1 MPPGG
6 YIRGMNAAGTD
17 ATPWTV
23 ARLLTWTRSHLEQHG
38 IESPRLCAE
47 LLLAHAMQCQRIHLY
62 TRFEDVPSADV
73 RDRFRD
79 LVRHAAAGHPIAYLT
94 GTKEFFA
101 LPFEVT
107 PDVLIPR
114 PETEILVERTVDLA
128 RKSGGR
134 LCEILD
140 LGTGSGCIAVSLA
153 RHLPESR
160 VLASDIS
167 ENALAVARR
176 NAKRLGVGERIEF
189 RCGDLFAPWSD
200 SKSTSPAAAAMTFD
214 IVVSN
219 PPYVATEGA
228 PVEAS
233 VRKYEPAAALF
244 AGPDGLAVIR
254 PLVEGAAAHVR
265 PGGHLLLEVAFDQA
279 PAVRA
284 LLANGPWG
292 DIVTYRDGGGHERV
306 VHARRAV

>member
-1 MPPGG
+1 MS
-6 YIRGMNAAGTD
+6 AAETD

-23 ARLLTWTRSHLEQHG
+23 ARLLTWTRTHLHQRG
-38 IESPRLCAE
+38 IESARLCAE

-62 TRFEDVPSADV
+62 TRFDEEPPGDI

-79 LVRHAAAGHPIAYLT
+79 LVRQAAAGHPIAYLT
-94 GTKEFFA
+94 GTKEFFS

-114 PETEILVERTVDLA
+114 PETEILVERTIDLV

-134 LCEILD
+134 LREILD
-140 LGTGSGCIAVSLA
+140 LGTGSGCIAISLA
-153 RHLPESR
+153 RNLPDAR
-160 VLASDIS
+160 IFASDIS
-167 ENALAVARR
+167 PAALAVARR
-176 NAKRLGVGERIEF
+176 NAERLGPTDRIDF
-189 RCGDLFAPWSD
+189 RAGDLFAPWSD
-200 SKSTSPAAAAMTFD
+200 SATGASTPRDMTFD

-254 PLVEGAAAHVR
+254 PLVADAATRVR
-265 PGGHLLLEVAFDQA
+265 PGGHLLLEVAFDQS

-292 DIVTYRDGGGHERV
+292 DIVNYRDGGGHERV